1 MLNATTE
8 MLYKQ
13 WEKMFSGF
21 MDYLVRNETFLAS
34 MGKMMEGSSI
44 FKMVVDKSF
53 ERALESMRMPTRKD
67 LEETLYAVRKLESSV
82 LDTQERI
89 DALSDKLD
97 KMAGLLAAQARME
110 LDRVAKAEKA
120 AAAVEKA
127 PVVEKAPAE
136 PKVKGEP
143 KAKVEPK
150 AKAEP
155 KAEKP
160 KAPAKPKA

>member
-82 LDTQERI
+82 LDTQEHI
-89 DALSDKLD
+89 EALSDKLD
-97 KMAGLLAAQARME
+97 KMAGLLAAQARVE
-110 LDRVAKAEKA
+110 LERAAKP
-120 AAAVEKA
+120 VIA
-127 PVVEKAPAE
+127 PVAPTAPADPKE
-136 PKVKGEP
+136 P
-143 KAKVEPK
+143 AT
-150 AKAEP
+150 
-155 KAEKP
+155 P
-160 KAPAKPKA
+160 KAPAKPKAPAAPKAPAKPKAEAKPKAPKG